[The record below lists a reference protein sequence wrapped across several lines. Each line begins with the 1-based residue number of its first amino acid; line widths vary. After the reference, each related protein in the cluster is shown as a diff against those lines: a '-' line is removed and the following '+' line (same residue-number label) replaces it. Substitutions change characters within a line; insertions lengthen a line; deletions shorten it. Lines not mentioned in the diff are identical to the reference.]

1 MSIPE
6 YNVAPY
12 LLRAMEKYFDSL
24 LDVDLP
30 SLILHLYSPLLEV
43 MGLDLRFDEDAA
55 AFYVSLLR

>member
-6 YNVAPY
+6 YNIAPY
-12 LLRAMEKYFDSL
+12 ILRDIEKYLNSL
-24 LDVDLP
+24 LEFDLP